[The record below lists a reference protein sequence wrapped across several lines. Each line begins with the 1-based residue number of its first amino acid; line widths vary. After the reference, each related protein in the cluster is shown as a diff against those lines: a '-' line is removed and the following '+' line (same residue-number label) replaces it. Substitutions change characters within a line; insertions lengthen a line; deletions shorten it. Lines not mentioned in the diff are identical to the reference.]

1 MMFPHYHDKRLVKR
15 CLQNDRIAQKELF
28 DKYYK
33 AMFNTA
39 LRIVGNKEST
49 HDAVQETF
57 IHVFNN
63 LHQFQ
68 FRSTLG
74 AWIKKILIRE
84 ALRKKK
90 KINPDS
96 GRVGTFEEP
105 VVWPEDLSGD
115 YLQKAIM
122 ELPDGFRMVFTL
134 VEIEGYSH
142 KEVAQIL
149 HISEGTSKSQLYHA
163 KKSLQKKLERM
174 MRTEYRKDNTQI
186 DSFNHD
192 KNRS

>member
-1 MMFPHYHDKRLVKR
+1 MFFHSYDKQLINK

-28 DKYYK
+28 EKYYK
-33 AMFNTA
+33 AMFNIA
-39 LRIVGNKEST
+39 LRIVGNEDT
-49 HDAVQETF
+49 TYDVVQETF

-68 FRSTLG
+68 YRSTLG

-84 ALRKKK
+84 ALRKTKQ
-90 KINPDS
+90 INPDS
-96 GRVGTFEEP
+96 GQNGNFREP
-105 VVWPEDLSGD
+105 VIWPDDLSGD

-122 ELPDGFRMVFTL
+122 ELPDGFRVIFTL

-142 KEVAQIL
+142 KEVAQMM

-163 KKSLQKKLERM
+163 KKSLQKKLADIMKRG
-174 MRTEYRKDNTQI
+174 
-186 DSFNHD
+186 
-192 KNRS
+192 

>member
-1 MMFPHYHDKRLVKR
+1 MMFLHSHDKRLVRR
-15 CLQNDRIAQKELF
+15 CLSNDRIAQKELF

-39 LRIVGNKEST
+39 LRIVGDRETSF
-49 HDAVQETF
+49 DVVQETF
-57 IHVFNN
+57 IHAFNN
-63 LHQFQ
+63 LQQFQ

-74 AWIKKILIRE
+74 AWIKTILIRE
-84 ALRKKK
+84 AIRKKK
-90 KINPDS
+90 DINPGS
-96 GRVGTFEEP
+96 GQDESYNEP
-105 VVWPEDLSGD
+105 VTWPDDLSGD

-142 KEVAQIL
+142 KEVAQIM

-163 KKSLQKKLERM
+163 KKSLQKKLTGM
-174 MRTEYRKDNTQI
+174 VGSDHRKN
-186 DSFNHD
+186 NA
-192 KNRS
+192 

>member
-1 MMFPHYHDKRLVKR
+1 MMFRHSKDKRLVKR
-15 CLQNDRIAQKELF
+15 CLQNDRLAQKELF

-39 LRIVGNKEST
+39 LRIVGDKET
-49 HDAVQETF
+49 TYDVLQETF
-57 IHVFNN
+57 IHAFNN
-63 LHQFQ
+63 LQQFQ

-84 ALRKKK
+84 AIRKKK
-90 KINPDS
+90 GFNHGS
-96 GRVGTFEEP
+96 GEDGTYEEP
-105 VVWPEDLSGD
+105 VIWPDDLSGD

-142 KEVAQIL
+142 KEVAKMM

-163 KKSLQKKLERM
+163 KKSLQKKLEGIVSLRNK
-174 MRTEYRKDNTQI
+174 KDNI
-186 DSFNHD
+186 
-192 KNRS
+192 

>member
-1 MMFPHYHDKRLVKR
+1 MFLQKSEKRLVSR

-28 DKYYK
+28 EKYYK
-33 AMFNTA
+33 AMYNTA
-39 LRIVGNKEST
+39 LRIVGDKDKT
-49 HDAVQETF
+49 YDVVQETF

-68 FRSTLG
+68 FRSSLG
-74 AWIKKILIRE
+74 AWIKKILFRE

-90 KINPDS
+90 ENNLDS
-96 GRVGTFEEP
+96 GQAGTYEEP
-105 VVWPEDLSGD
+105 VIWPEDFSGD

-142 KEVAQIL
+142 KEVAQMM

-163 KKSLQKKLERM
+163 KISLQKKLEGM
-174 MRTEYRKDNTQI
+174 V
-186 DSFNHD
+186 SFGHRLD
-192 KNRS
+192 DE

>member
-1 MMFPHYHDKRLVKR
+1 MMFLHSYDKRLVKR
-15 CLQNDRIAQKELF
+15 CLQNDRMAQKELF

-39 LRIVGNKEST
+39 LRIVGDKET
-49 HDAVQETF
+49 TYDAVQDTF

-63 LHQFQ
+63 LRQFQ

-90 KINPDS
+90 IIHHDS
-96 GRVGTFEEP
+96 GQNGSFKEP
-105 VVWPEDLSGD
+105 VIWPDDLSGD

-122 ELPDGFRMVFTL
+122 ELPDGYRIVFTL

-142 KEVAQIL
+142 KEVAQIM

-163 KKSLQKKLERM
+163 KKCLQKKLAGIMNQE
-174 MRTEYRKDNTQI
+174 N
-186 DSFNHD
+186 SND
-192 KNRS
+192 KR